1 MADMSTDDTS
11 TAPNSSSQ
19 NQRRPAPTIEL
30 AATEVRDESERRAQ
44 SAGTWRLAGAAVGG
58 GLVALL
64 GFWAANSV
72 LRPDAD
78 THTLETRLARAEQQV
93 RELAARPAATPSDA
107 GVSALNARLAKVESA
122 TATLQQPS
130 ADPSLANRVA
140 RTEGEV
146 KSSGEIVAILNRR
159 TDETATLARDARQRA
174 DVNAAAIAELSQKMT
189 RFGIAPVER
198 GDLEALSK
206 RLTAMEANEMAMAA
220 ELAKR
225 PAVGATDPAV
235 RFVVASAALRE
246 AVERGQ
252 PFAPLL
258 ATTKPFVKD
267 TKQLAPLEVFA
278 ATGVP
283 SVATLSRQLSEL
295 APALNQAAGAPPRE
309 DGLFERLT
317 ANAEKL
323 VRVRRVQDVPGTD
336 PTAVIMRIEVRAAN
350 SDLAGALAELA
361 KLPANVRAPA
371 EDWIK
376 RAEARGAAIR
386 SANQIA
392 ADALAA
398 LGK

>member
-1 MADMSTDDTS
+1 MSTDDAS
-11 TAPNSSSQ
+11 TAGNPSSQ
-19 NQRRPAPTIEL
+19 DRRRPAPTIEL
-30 AATEVRDESERRAQ
+30 AATEVRDESERPGRN
-44 SAGTWRLAGAAVGG
+44 AGTWRLVGAAIGG
-58 GLVALL
+58 GVVALL
-64 GFWAANSV
+64 GFWAVNAA
-72 LRPDAD
+72 LRPDTGTGA
-78 THTLETRLARAEQQV
+78 LETRLAQAEQQL
-93 RELAARPAATPSDA
+93 RQMAERPLSAQSETAS
-107 GVSALNARLAKVESA
+107 VSALNARLAKAESA
-122 TATLQQPS
+122 LAAVQQPPP
-130 ADPSLANRVA
+130 ADPALANRIA
-140 RTEGEV
+140 RTEGEL

-174 DVNAAAIAELSQKMT
+174 DVNAAAIAELSQKIA
-189 RFGIAPVER
+189 RLDIAPVGR
-198 GDLEALSK
+198 SDLEAVSK
-206 RLTAMEANEMAMAA
+206 RVAAIETNEKAMAA

-225 PAVGATDPAV
+225 PALGATDPVV
-235 RFVVASAALRE
+235 RFAVASAALRE

-267 TKQLAPLEVFA
+267 PKQLAPLEVFA

-295 APALNQAAGAPPRE
+295 APALNQAAGAPPRD

-361 KLPANVRAPA
+361 KLPDNVRAPA
-371 EDWIK
+371 QEWIR
-376 RAEARGAAIR
+376 RAEARTAAIR
-386 SANQIA
+386 SSNQIA
-392 ADALAA
+392 AEALAA